1 MTERNV
7 LSAVGNASSGV
18 KASEQA
24 PANPTTGPSG
34 AARARRKPKRRSTS
48 HQGELCPLVLILMPF
63 AVPLYLAHK
72 LRRWLRRRLG
82 RKAGNA
88 IGKVMILAFG
98 GPPMIVPRIVFRLV
112 RLMQKLLNNLD
123 KGARTGQQ
131 A

>member
-1 MTERNV
+1 M
-7 LSAVGNASSGV
+7 
-18 KASEQA
+18 
-24 PANPTTGPSG
+24 
-34 AARARRKPKRRSTS
+34 
-48 HQGELCPLVLILMPF
+48 ILMPF
-63 AVPLYLAHK
+63 AIPLYLAVK

-82 RKAGNA
+82 RRAGNA

-98 GPPMIVPRIVFRLV
+98 RPPEVVPRIVFRWV